1 MTINSIAD
9 SELLRVRYLW
19 IIVCYLLELC
29 TVLDL
34 LAQQV
39 DSVDDEHDGASGA
52 EEKAHDR

>member
-19 IIVCYLLELC
+19 IIGCYLLELC

-34 LAQQV
+34 LPQQV
-39 DSVDDEHDGASGA
+39 DSVDDKHDGASGA